1 MNRFTSTPTLHV
13 YLSRVLSPISR
24 PKEPPSVKTYT
35 YRGYQVDLHP
45 YAGGFKAFIFPPNG
59 SGTGLNLVPM
69 LVGPDGLEPVLLERL
84 LRDVRVAIDGHLS
97 EANNAWIH

>member
-1 MNRFTSTPTLHV
+1 
-13 YLSRVLSPISR
+13 
-24 PKEPPSVKTYT
+24 
-35 YRGYQVDLHP
+35 
-45 YAGGFKAFIFPPNG
+45 
-59 SGTGLNLVPM
+59 M